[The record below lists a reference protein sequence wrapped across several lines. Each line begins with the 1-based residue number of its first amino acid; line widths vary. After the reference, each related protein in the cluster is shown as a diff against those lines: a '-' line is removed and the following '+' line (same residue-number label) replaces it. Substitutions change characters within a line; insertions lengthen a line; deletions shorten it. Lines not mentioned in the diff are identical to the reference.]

1 MATIDAVACKMYTA
15 KYEEGILPKK
25 ALPPGRSDRREKRR
39 AVVRP
44 PVAATGATP
53 ASTVKPALGARPTAS
68 SARAAWAPVARTS
81 GHGGMIRD
89 EDYHYIYSDL
99 RRIGVLA
106 GSIVVVL
113 IALTFVLR

>member
-1 MATIDAVACKMYTA
+1 
-15 KYEEGILPKK
+15 LPKDK
-25 ALPPGRSDRREKRR
+25 FRAGRPGKREKRR
-39 AVVRP
+39 VVVRP
-44 PVAATGATP
+44 PVAATAESP
-53 ASTVKPALGARPTAS
+53 ASAAKPVLAAKSAAPSATAPVSTARS
-68 SARAAWAPVARTS
+68 AWAPVARAS
-81 GHGGMIRD
+81 GRGGTIRD